1 MRLRGIEE
9 PPRLPPCA
17 VLGPWCSPART
28 LVVLDPTLRGGKV
41 ELCALVDKGG
51 SLREDMKAEGTLAF
65 LAWLKQRRCRHDA
78 RERLRGRNGAE
89 MLRGRRREVYDHQS
103 TRAERI
109 VRF

>member
-28 LVVLDPTLRGGKV
+28 LVVLDPTLRSGKV

-65 LAWLKQRRCRHDA
+65 LASLKQRRCRHDA
-78 RERLRGRNGAE
+78 RERLILRGAHE
-89 MLRGRRREVYDHQS
+89 LWGRRRGLTTKVHGQ
-103 TRAERI
+103 
-109 VRF
+109 

>member
-1 MRLRGIEE
+1 MLSGGHGA
-9 PPRLPPCA
+9 L
-17 VLGPWCSPART
+17 ART
-28 LVVLDPTLRGGKV
+28 LVVLDPTLRSGKV

-65 LAWLKQRRCRHDA
+65 LASLKQRRCRHDA

-89 MLRGRRREVYDHQS
+89 MLRGAHELWGRRRGVYDHKS
-103 TRAERI
+103 TRAVRI

>member
-1 MRLRGIEE
+1 M
-9 PPRLPPCA
+9 PPCA
-17 VLGPWCSPART
+17 IRGPWCSPART
-28 LVVLDPTLRGGKV
+28 LVVLDPTLRSGKV